1 VTIDQTTIYT
11 IEKRKIMSATIALPK
26 SSTILQGIQWDTYQ
40 NLIKDLESQPGT
52 RLTYDNGILEI
63 TMPLPPHERFK
74 RLLGRFVEVM
84 TEELEIEVCS
94 LGSTTWSRKDL
105 QKGLEP
111 DECYYIQNEL
121 AVRGK
126 SEIDLAVDPPPDL
139 AIEQSSG
146 CANEIDNT
154 SSSLNRMG
162 IYAALEIPEIWR
174 LDSLAYSKG
183 NQQTFTILRLVNGN
197 YQACTTSV
205 VLPLFNDIVLTSFLD
220 LSQTM
225 GETSLIR
232 HVRQWIKEQL
242 AAF

>member
-1 VTIDQTTIYT
+1 
-11 IEKRKIMSATIALPK
+11 MATAIALPK
-26 SSTILQGIQWDTYQ
+26 SSTILQGIHWDTYQ

-52 RLTYDNGILEI
+52 RLTYDNGTLEI

-84 TEELEIEVCS
+84 TEELAIEVYS
-94 LGSTTWSRKDL
+94 LGSTTWGRKDL

-111 DECYYIQNEL
+111 DECYYIQNEF

-126 SEIDLAVDPPPDL
+126 DTIDLELDPPPDL
-139 AIEQSSG
+139 AI
-146 CANEIDNT
+146 EIDNT

-174 LDSLAYSKG
+174 FDSLAHSK
-183 NQQTFTILRLVNGN
+183 NSQQAFTILQLVNSD
-197 YQACTTSV
+197 YQNCTDSM
-205 VLPLFNDIVLTSFLD
+205 VLPLFNDIALMSFLD

-232 HVRQWIKEQL
+232 HVRQWTKAQISSETI
-242 AAF
+242 A

>member
-1 VTIDQTTIYT
+1 MTT
-11 IEKRKIMSATIALPK
+11 AIALPK

-52 RLTYDNGILEI
+52 RLTFDNGTLEI

-74 RLLGRFVEVM
+74 KLLGRFVEVM
-84 TEELEIEVCS
+84 TEELEIEVRS

-111 DECYYIQNEL
+111 DECYYIQNEF

-126 SEIDLAVDPPPDL
+126 DTIDLELDPPPDL
-139 AIEQSSG
+139 AI
-146 CANEIDNT
+146 EIDNT

-162 IYAALEIPEIWR
+162 IYAALGIPEIWR
-174 LDSLAYSKG
+174 FDSLAYSKG
-183 NQQTFTILRLVNGN
+183 TQQTFTILRLVNGD
-197 YQACTTSV
+197 YQAYPNST
-205 VLPLFNDIVLTSFLD
+205 VLPLLNDALLMSFLD

-232 HVRQWIKEQL
+232 HIRQWIKEQL
-242 AAF
+242 NN

>member
-1 VTIDQTTIYT
+1 VEIMTT
-11 IEKRKIMSATIALPK
+11 AIALPK
-26 SSTILQGIQWDTYQ
+26 SSTILQGIHWDTYQ

-111 DECYYIQNEL
+111 DECYYIQNEF

-126 SEIDLAVDPPPDL
+126 DTIDLELDPPPDL
-139 AIEQSSG
+139 AI
-146 CANEIDNT
+146 EIDNT

-162 IYAALEIPEIWR
+162 IYAALGIPEIWR
-174 LDSLAYSKG
+174 FDSLAYSKG
-183 NQQTFTILRLVNGN
+183 NQQTFTILRLVNGS
-197 YQACTTSV
+197 YQTCTTSV
-205 VLPLFNDIVLTSFLD
+205 VLPLFNNTVITSFLD

-242 AAF
+242 AAL